1 MEEIIMDYQAL
12 YQQKLTTPEQAVKA
26 VKPGDWVDYGWCTN
40 HPVALDKALAAR
52 KDELTDVKVRGGVT
66 MWMPEIAKADDAG
79 DHFTWNSWHCSGV
92 DRKIIGKGMGFFAP
106 MRYSELPRFYREN
119 ISVDVA
125 MIQVTP
131 MDSHGNFSY
140 ALAASH
146 LADML
151 EKAKVII
158 LEVNHNLPW
167 VYGLTGSEINIADVD
182 YVVEGDNP
190 AVAQL
195 GGGGEPT
202 DVDRAVAKLI
212 VEQIPN
218 GACLQ
223 LGIGGMPNTVGS
235 MIAQSD
241 LKDLGVHTEMYVD
254 GFVDMALAGKLTGR
268 NKALDKGRQ
277 VYAFAAGTQ
286 KLYDYVDRNPAVMAA
301 PVDYTN
307 DVRVL
312 AQLDN
317 FISINNAIDM
327 DLFGQVN
334 AESAG
339 LKHISGT
346 GGQLDFVMG
355 AYLSKGGK
363 SFICMSSTVTGKD
376 GSVKSR
382 IVPTLT
388 PGSIAT
394 DPRSCVQYIVTEHG
408 MINLKGLS
416 TWERAEAI
424 ISIAAPQFREQLI
437 QDAEKMGI
445 WRRSSK

>member
-1 MEEIIMDYQAL
+1 MDYQAM
-12 YQQKLTTPEQAVKA
+12 YQQKLTTAEEAVKV
-26 VKPGDWVDYGWCTN
+26 VKSGDWVDYGWCTN
-40 HPVALDKALAAR
+40 HPIALDKALAAR
-52 KDELTDVKVRGGVT
+52 KDELRDVKVRGGVT
-66 MWMPEIAKADDAG
+66 MWMPEIAKAEDAG
-79 DHFTWNSWHCSGV
+79 EHFTWNSWHCSGI
-92 DRKIIGKGMGFFAP
+92 DRKIMTKGMGFFSP

-119 ISVDVA
+119 LTVDVA
-125 MIQVTP
+125 MLQVTP
-131 MDSHGNFSY
+131 MDSHGNFSFD
-140 ALAASH
+140 LAASH

-158 LEVNHNLPW
+158 LEVNKNMPW
-167 VYGLTGSEINIADVD
+167 VYGLTGCEINIKDVD

-190 AVAQL
+190 EVAQL

-202 DVDRAVAKLI
+202 AVDKAVAELI
-212 VEQIPN
+212 VPQIPN

-223 LGIGGMPNTVGS
+223 LGIGGMPNTIGA

-254 GFVDMALAGKLTGR
+254 GFVDMAMAGKLTGK

-277 VYAFAAGTQ
+277 VYAFAAGSK
-286 KLYDYVDRNPAVMAA
+286 KLYDYVDRNPDVMAA

-376 GSVKSR
+376 GTVKSR

-388 PGSIAT
+388 PGSICT
-394 DPRSCVQYIVTEHG
+394 DPRSCVHYIVTEYG
-408 MINLKGLS
+408 MVNLKGLS
-416 TWERAEAI
+416 TWERAEAL
-424 ISIAAPQFREQLI
+424 ISIAHPDFREQLI
-437 QDAEKMGI
+437 QDAEKMHI
-445 WRRSSK
+445 WRRSNK

>member
-1 MEEIIMDYQAL
+1 MDWKKL
-12 YQQKLTTPEQAVKA
+12 YAEKLTTAEEAVK
-26 VKPGDWVDYGWCTN
+26 VVQSGDWVDYGWCTN
-40 HPVALDKALAAR
+40 HPVALDRALAAR
-52 KDELTDVKVRGGVT
+52 KDQLRDVKVRGGVT

-79 DHFTWNSWHCSGV
+79 EHFTWNSWHCSGI
-92 DRKIIGKGMGFFAP
+92 DRKIIAKGMGYFAP
-106 MRYSELPRFYREN
+106 IRYSELPRYYRDN
-119 ISVDVA
+119 VSVDVA

-131 MDSHGNFSY
+131 MDDHGNFSF

-151 EKAKVII
+151 DKAKTVIV
-158 LEVNHNLPW
+158 EVNKNLPW
-167 VYGLTGSEINIADVD
+167 VFGLTGSEINIQDVD
-182 YVVEGDNP
+182 YVVEGDDP
-190 AVAQL
+190 PVAQL
-195 GGGGEPT
+195 GGGGEPSEI
-202 DVDRAVAKLI
+202 DKKVAGLI
-212 VEQIPN
+212 VKEIPD

-223 LGIGGMPNTVGS
+223 LGIGGMPNAVGS

-254 GFVDMALAGKLTGR
+254 GFVDMALAGKLTGKR
-268 NKALDKGRQ
+268 KTLDKGRQ
-277 VYAFAAGTQ
+277 VYAFAAGSQ
-286 KLYDYVDRNPAVMAA
+286 KLYDYVNRNPAVMAA

-376 GSVKSR
+376 GTVKSR
-382 IVPTLT
+382 ILPTLT

-394 DPRSCVQYIVTEHG
+394 DPRSCVQYIVTEYG
-408 MINLKGLS
+408 LVNLKGLS
-416 TWERAEAI
+416 TWERAEAL
-424 ISIAAPQFREQLI
+424 ISIAHPDFRDELI
-437 QDAEKMGI
+437 QSAEKMGI
-445 WRRSSK
+445 WRRSNK

>member
-1 MEEIIMDYQAL
+1 MDYQAL
-12 YQQKLTTPEQAVKA
+12 YQQKLTTPDQAVKA
-26 VKPGDWVDYGWCTN
+26 VESGAWVDYGWCTN
-40 HPVALDKALAAR
+40 HPVALDRALAAR
-52 KDELTDVKVRGGVT
+52 KDELHDVKVRGGVT

-79 DHFTWNSWHCSGV
+79 EHFTWHSWHFSGI
-92 DRKIIGKGMGFFAP
+92 DRKILAKGMGYFSP

-158 LEVNHNLPW
+158 VEVNKNLPW
-167 VYGLTGSEINIADVD
+167 VYGLTGTEINIQDVD

-190 AVAQL
+190 EVAQL

-202 DVDRAVAKLI
+202 AVDKAVAELI
-212 VEQIPN
+212 VPQIPN

-223 LGIGGMPNTVGS
+223 LGIGGMPNTIGA

-254 GFVDMALAGKLTGR
+254 GFVDMALAGKITGK

-277 VYAFAAGTQ
+277 VYAFAAGSK
-286 KLYDYVDRNPAVMAA
+286 KLYDYVDRNPDVMAA

-317 FISINNAIDM
+317 FISINNAIDL

-363 SFICMSSTVTGKD
+363 SFICLSSTVTGKD
-376 GSVKSR
+376 GTVKSR

-388 PGSIAT
+388 PGSICT
-394 DPRSCVQYIVTEHG
+394 DPRSCVHYIVTEYG
-408 MINLKGLS
+408 MVNLKGLS
-416 TWERAEAI
+416 TWERAEAL
-424 ISIAAPQFREQLI
+424 ISIAHPDFREQLI
-437 QDAEKMGI
+437 QDAEKMHI
-445 WRRSSK
+445 WRRSNK

>member
-1 MEEIIMDYQAL
+1 MDYQAL

-445 WRRSSK
+445 WRRSNK